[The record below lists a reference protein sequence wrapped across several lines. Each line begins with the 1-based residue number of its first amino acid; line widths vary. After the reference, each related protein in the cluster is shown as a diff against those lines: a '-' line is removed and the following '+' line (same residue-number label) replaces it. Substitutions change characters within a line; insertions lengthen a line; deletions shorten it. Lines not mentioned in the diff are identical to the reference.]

1 MKKSIKILLII
12 LIIMVPVGTLI
23 YYFTAVSKPWY
34 EISPINNFS
43 EDVVGDSVIQIH
55 NENLIYGNDHRELK
69 FFPLNNENNLTP
81 SLAVKLSI
89 PVNNKIE
96 IKDDLLYTL
105 KNDQFLILNA
115 SDYNN
120 SSIIGNFTTTYYLSD
135 FLIQDN
141 IAYIVSYGS
150 LFILNIS
157 NPNNITKLSQSSNLI
172 FGQHSLFLL
181 GNYLYITNTIRG
193 VRIFDISDSSLPFV
207 AGNIDDYNVYGAVV
221 EREANLIYGNKDFLF
236 IQDSIHGL
244 VVYKN
249 NNSLDFQFLENYYI
263 SPDTQELV
271 IDNNRL
277 YAAGGRYGLYIY
289 EINNQTLK
297 LERIITHKEFSD
309 VKDVAVQGDRVFVAH
324 EGGISQFL
332 IELGEGP
339 NPIQKEIAI
348 NAITGFL
355 QILAYLTLAAV
366 LIIIV
371 KRSRVL

>member
-1 MKKSIKILLII
+1 
-12 LIIMVPVGTLI
+12 MVPVGTLI